1 MARPYWRGYLKLS
14 LVTCPVQ
21 LSPATTESEKVR
33 FHTINSVTGN
43 RIASRY
49 VDAVTG
55 KPVDEDDEAKGYERA
70 EGDFVVLEEDEL
82 DNVALDSAKTI
93 DIDKFVSAD
102 SIGWIW
108 LESPYFV
115 TPSDPVGVEAYAVI
129 RDAMRASGKV
139 GVSRIVI
146 GRRERACILQPKEN
160 GITLWT
166 LKFGEEV
173 RDEAAYFSGI
183 PDDKA
188 DPELKPLIGK
198 LIKAQTTKWS
208 PAMVADPVQER
219 LLEIIAEKKKALKP
233 KAASKKKAVAEPA
246 ESNVI
251 NIMDTLRA
259 SLEAGK
265 SRKAS

>member
-33 FHTINSVTGN
+33 FQTINSATGN

-70 EGDFVVLEEDEL
+70 EGDFIVLEEEEL

-108 LESPYFV
+108 LESPYFI

-139 GVSRIVI
+139 GISRIVI
-146 GRRERACILQPKEN
+146 GRRERACILQPKDN

-173 RDEAAYFSGI
+173 RDEDVYFSGI
-183 PDDKA
+183 PAETA

-198 LIKAQTTKWS
+198 LIKAQTTRWS

-219 LLEIIAEKKKALKP
+219 LLEMIAEKKKALKP
-233 KAASKKKAVAEPA
+233 KAASRQKSTGGA
-246 ESNVI
+246 SGGNVI
-251 NIMDTLRA
+251 NIMDTLRKSLQA
-259 SLEAGK
+259 SK
-265 SRKAS
+265 SRKTS

>member
-49 VDAVTG
+49 VDAITG
-55 KPVDEDDEAKGYERA
+55 KTVEEDDEAKGYERA

-108 LESPYFV
+108 LESPYFI

-208 PAMVADPVQER
+208 PAMVTDPVQER
-219 LLEIIAEKKKALKP
+219 LLELIAEKKKALKP
-233 KAASKKKAVAEPA
+233 KASSKKKVVAEPTG
-246 ESNVI
+246 SNVI
-251 NIMDTLRA
+251 NIMDTLRK
-259 SLEAGK
+259 SLEASK

>member
-33 FHTINSVTGN
+33 FHTINSATGN

-55 KPVDEDDEAKGYERA
+55 KPVDEDEEGKGYERS
-70 EGDFVVLEEDEL
+70 EGDFVVLEDEEL

-102 SIGWIW
+102 SVGWIW
-108 LESPYFV
+108 LESPYFI

-129 RDAMRASGKV
+129 RDAMRASRKV

-173 RDEAAYFSGI
+173 RDEAAYFSDI
-183 PDDKA
+183 PEDRV
-188 DPELKPLIGK
+188 DPELKLLIGK

-208 PAMVADPVQER
+208 PAMVSDPVQER
-219 LLEIIAEKKKALKP
+219 LLEMIAEKKKALKP
-233 KAASKKKAVAEPA
+233 KTASRKKSTAAPSG
-246 ESNVI
+246 SNVI

-259 SLEAGK
+259 SLEASK
-265 SRKAS
+265 SRKAF

>member
-33 FHTINSVTGN
+33 FHTINSITGN
-43 RIASRY
+43 SIASRY

-55 KPVDEDDEAKGYERA
+55 KPVEEDEEAKGYERA
-70 EGDFVVLEEDEL
+70 EGDFIVLEDEEL

-108 LESPYFV
+108 LESPYFI

-173 RDEAAYFSGI
+173 RDEQAYFSGI
-183 PDDKA
+183 PDEKA

-198 LIKAQTTKWS
+198 LIKAQTIKWS
-208 PAMVADPVQER
+208 PAMVTDPVQER
-219 LLEIIAEKKKALKP
+219 LLELIAEKKKALKP
-233 KAASKKKAVAEPA
+233 KTATRKKPDTAPTGG
-246 ESNVI
+246 NVI
-251 NIMDTLRA
+251 NIMDTLRK
-259 SLEAGK
+259 SLEASK

>member
-33 FHTINSVTGN
+33 FHTINSATGN

-55 KPVDEDDEAKGYERA
+55 KPVEEDDEAKGYERA
-70 EGDFVVLEEDEL
+70 EGDFIVLEDEEL

-93 DIDKFVSAD
+93 DIDKFVAAD
-102 SIGWIW
+102 SVGWIW
-108 LESPYFV
+108 LESPYFI

-129 RDAMRASGKV
+129 RDAMRASDRV
-139 GVSRIVI
+139 GVSRIVV

-173 RDEAAYFSGI
+173 REEAAYFAGM
-183 PDDKA
+183 PDVKA
-188 DPELKPLIGK
+188 DPELKALIGK
-198 LIKAQTTKWS
+198 LITAQTTNWS
-208 PAMVADPVQER
+208 PAMVTDPVQEQ
-219 LLEIIAEKKKALKP
+219 LLVLIAEKKKALRP
-233 KAASKKKAVAEPA
+233 KTPSKKKSQAEPK

-251 NIMDTLRA
+251 NIMDTLRK
-259 SLEAGK
+259 SLEESK